1 VRIRRFPGG
10 GEGSG
15 RVVGVRVEGGRPRVE
30 KVRACIVEGRSPGLD
45 IVVREGGVLQQ

>member
-1 VRIRRFPGG
+1 MRIRRFPGG

-30 KVRACIVEGRSPGLD
+30 KVRACIVKGRSSGLD